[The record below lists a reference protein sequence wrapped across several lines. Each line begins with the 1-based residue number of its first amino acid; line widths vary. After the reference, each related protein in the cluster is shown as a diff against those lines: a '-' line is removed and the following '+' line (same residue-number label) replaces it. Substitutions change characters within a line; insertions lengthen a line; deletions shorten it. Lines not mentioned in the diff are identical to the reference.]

1 MASKVSRAKKTSAV
15 KSAPKKADLKRA
27 VAKTPLKRA
36 YVSQGEVPAYS
47 LMQALRVPQA
57 IADHYGFKP
66 ATPFNVAAALGV
78 HPTSSTFRQLSGAS
92 IAYGLTKGGY
102 NAGEIAIEPLG
113 MRIVRPTLEGDDL
126 VAKREALVQPRVIRD
141 FLNRYNNAPLPRD
154 DIARNVLSDLGV
166 PTERSESVLEMIK
179 EGAESL
185 GIFRSIKGKRYVDL
199 AGAMPA
205 KAEPDDHDLPEEGG
219 DYPATREDR
228 PRLEAV
234 EEKPKHQDV
243 ASRRV
248 FITHGKNRA
257 FIDPIKK
264 LLGFGEME
272 PVVSVDRIS
281 VSQPVPD
288 KVT

>member
-1 MASKVSRAKKTSAV
+1 
-15 KSAPKKADLKRA
+15 
-27 VAKTPLKRA
+27 
-36 YVSQGEVPAYS
+36 
-47 LMQALRVPQA
+47 MQALRVPQA

-205 KAEPDDHDLPEEGG
+205 KAEPDDHDLPEEEVTIPQRGKTVR
-219 DYPATREDR
+219 ALR
-228 PRLEAV
+228 PL
-234 EEKPKHQDV
+234 K
-243 ASRRV
+243 
-248 FITHGKNRA
+248 KNLS
-257 FIDPIKK
+257 IK
-264 LLGFGEME
+264 
-272 PVVSVDRIS
+272 
-281 VSQPVPD
+281 
-288 KVT
+288 T